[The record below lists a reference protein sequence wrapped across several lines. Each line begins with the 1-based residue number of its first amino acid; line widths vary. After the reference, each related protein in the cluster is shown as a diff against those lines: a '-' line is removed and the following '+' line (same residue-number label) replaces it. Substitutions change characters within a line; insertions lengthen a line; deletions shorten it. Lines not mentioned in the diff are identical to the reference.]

1 VTDAA
6 LCAAQAPCEWRDESC
21 RTLDACAGLATGAC
35 AADPRCTWS
44 RLPRGATAPA
54 AALTLWIV
62 VNLVFLG
69 LILLVIG
76 YGSWLGD
83 RTVINLGV
91 AFFALDVATRYVGF
105 VIDYWG
111 YASLSVV
118 FILGGI
124 VLLFGGWKLEQ
135 WRRRLVARS

>member
-1 VTDAA
+1 
-6 LCAAQAPCEWRDESC
+6 
-21 RTLDACAGLATGAC
+21 
-35 AADPRCTWS
+35 
-44 RLPRGATAPA
+44 
-54 AALTLWIV
+54 
-62 VNLVFLG
+62 
-69 LILLVIG
+69 
-76 YGSWLGD
+76 
-83 RTVINLGV
+83 VINLGV
-91 AFFALDVATRYVGF
+91 GFFALDVATRYVGF